1 MTRLS
6 ERELKAM
13 NTGFRRW
20 LQRVYEFPTF
30 KAFDVPV
37 QGLDVLEIGCGT
49 GYGAQFLLG
58 LGPKSYVGIDLMPEQ
73 IALARKR
80 ELPAAEFHLQD
91 ATDLSRFGDAS
102 KDAIIIFGV
111 LHHIPTWRLVIRE
124 AARVL
129 RPGGWLY
136 VEEPDGAFLLAWER
150 VFHWGHPDEM
160 LTLRELRGE
169 LATKGFA
176 IRRKRHLF
184 GFGIYAAQKTG

>member
-6 ERELKAM
+6 DRELRAM

-20 LQRVYEFPTF
+20 LQRIYEFPTF
-30 KAFDVPV
+30 KAFAVPV

-73 IALARKR
+73 IALAQKR
-80 ELPAAEFHLQD
+80 ELAKAEFHLQD
-91 ATDLSRFGDAS
+91 ATDLSRFGEAS
-102 KDAIIIFGV
+102 KDTIVIFGV

-136 VEEPDGAFLLAWER
+136 IEEPDGAFLLAWER
-150 VFHWGHPDEM
+150 IFHWGHPDEM
-160 LTLRELRGE
+160 LTLRELRSE
-169 LATKGFA
+169 LVDYGFT
-176 IRRKRHLF
+176 IHRKRYLF
-184 GFGIYAAQKTG
+184 GFGLYAAQKAG